1 MEGITVDL
9 ESIKRKEARTEFQTF
24 NCSSLRK
31 MDDSTLASWQ
41 ANYPVDSPQH
51 IIAMQEWN
59 NRSLSKQLNWVKF
72 SAIATPIATLIACV
86 LSAYLSAHQLSP
98 QQSCSIEPSR
108 QLLSTPTHQTLSSPT
123 EKTEPPTAPS
133 TKKIIGK

>member
-1 MEGITVDL
+1 METITVDL
-9 ESIKRKEARTEFQTF
+9 DKINQEKARTEFQNF

-59 NRSLSKQLNWVKF
+59 NRSLSKQLTWVKV

-98 QQSCSIEPSR
+98 QQSYSIEPSR
-108 QLLSTPTHQTLSSPT
+108 QLLSTPTHQTLSPPT
-123 EKTEPPTAPS
+123 ERTERPAAPS
-133 TKKIIGK
+133 TTKIIGK